1 MRNPNPWTEIEDDF
15 VRANRG
21 KLSSQQMADALPGR
35 TRNSV
40 IGRAGRLGLE
50 RIISKAA
57 PRRPKTHAKRARL
70 AWSPELVPL
79 PEVIPMPVEPLNVE
93 IWDLQPWH
101 CREVTGQDG
110 ATALFCGHPIVNGS
124 KFEWCEWHRSINC
137 TNVRAGGPFVVRKA
151 A

>member
-57 PRRPKTHAKRARL
+57 PRRPKTHAKRARV

-110 ATALFCGHPIVNGS
+110 ATALFCGHPVADCS
-124 KFEWCEWHRSINC
+124 YCEWHRSINL
-137 TNVRAGGPFVVRKA
+137 TTYHRGGAFVIRKA